1 MLSPPGVG
9 DVDISGNTI
18 SFDPFV
24 PFVGTAVIR
33 YTAVDGRGG
42 SDMGTFTIEVGN
54 RPPVAENVNGGTPAP
69 GEARQV
75 RVIPDH
81 ASDPDGDAIFVV
93 DISLRGPG
101 SASFSGTTVTYTA
114 PDPSPGGPVRVEYT
128 IQDSRGGRVGAAI
141 TFSLTASADHH
152 D

>member
-1 MLSPPGVG
+1 MIANDVDPDCGALSLQRGSVVLSPPGVG

-93 DISLRGPG
+93 DILRVLAAR
-101 SASFSGTTVTYTA
+101 ASVA
-114 PDPSPGGPVRVEYT
+114 PR
-128 IQDSRGGRVGAAI
+128 
-141 TFSLTASADHH
+141 
-152 D
+152 